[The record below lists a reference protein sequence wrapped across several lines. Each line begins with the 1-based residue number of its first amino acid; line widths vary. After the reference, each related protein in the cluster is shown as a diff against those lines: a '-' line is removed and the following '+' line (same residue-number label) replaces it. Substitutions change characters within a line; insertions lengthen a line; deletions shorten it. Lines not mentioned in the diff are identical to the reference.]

1 RGNLLRQSRRDV
13 ALRKAFE
20 KRAELLRRRAVG
32 DECADALELRG
43 LAPGRVKALVVE
55 VAGQDIGGG
64 DVELP
69 QHLRLPGRQGF
80 GVDRADVRVG
90 KQAQHF
96 QQLGSANHYGE
107 LAA

>member
-1 RGNLLRQSRRDV
+1 TQGPSQRVGRGNLLRQSRRDV

-32 DECADALELRG
+32 DERADALELRA

-55 VAGQDIGGG
+55 VAGQHIGGG

-69 QHLRLPGRQGF
+69 QHLRLPGRQSF
-80 GVDRADVRVG
+80 RVDRV
-90 KQAQHF
+90 HF
-96 QQLGSANHYGE
+96 QVG
-107 LAA
+107 